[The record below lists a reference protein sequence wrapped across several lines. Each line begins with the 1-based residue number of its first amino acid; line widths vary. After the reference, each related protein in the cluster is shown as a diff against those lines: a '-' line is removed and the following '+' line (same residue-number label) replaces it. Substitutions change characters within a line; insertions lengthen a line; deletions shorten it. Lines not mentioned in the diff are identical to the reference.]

1 MPDGGDEVD
10 ESGSEDDDDGGL
22 TGISSLVIN
31 PGKCFSSMVYRYS
44 IRKKNQARNKN
55 RATFH
60 HYCTFFFIQEGLF
73 HVWKNMD
80 GIMVSCKY

>member
-31 PGKCFSSMVYRYS
+31 PGK
-44 IRKKNQARNKN
+44 
-55 RATFH
+55 
-60 HYCTFFFIQEGLF
+60 
-73 HVWKNMD
+73 
-80 GIMVSCKY
+80 